1 MSLYLMW
8 YEQINVMADT
18 LEYLVS
24 RTETEPIVQNN
35 RYLILIDVTLHQ
47 MLGQSK
53 VVPKLQTSTRGDVRQ
68 SAVNNRK
75 RIKEWH
81 DQEQEIIWS
90 MDSEMR
96 RLVLA
101 SCDL

>member
-35 RYLILIDVTLHQ
+35 RYLIPIDVTLHQ
-47 MLGQSK
+47 MLGQSN
-53 VVPKLQTSTRGDVRQ
+53 VVPKLQTSTKGDVRQ
-68 SAVNNRK
+68 STTNNQQS
-75 RIKEWH
+75 KE
-81 DQEQEIIWS
+81 D
-90 MDSEMR
+90 
-96 RLVLA
+96 
-101 SCDL
+101 